1 MGEYTRRAGDKAYR
15 RVHLFVTGVPEF
27 DLFTQG
33 AERVSFT
40 DDEVLEVMDESGRT
54 EIYADAA
61 KNHTIYYNF
70 PENGLLKINSDN
82 PRICSRLWLQ
92 RKGSSVL
99 YKLPT
104 DLPVGKDQKLHAR
117 VNGSTADLVLV
128 GDQYFNKLLVL
139 TQNG

>member
-1 MGEYTRRAGDKAYR
+1 M
-15 RVHLFVTGVPEF
+15 
-27 DLFTQG
+27 
-33 AERVSFT
+33 
-40 DDEVLEVMDESGRT
+40 
-54 EIYADAA
+54 
-61 KNHTIYYNF
+61 
-70 PENGLLKINSDN
+70 KINSDN

-128 GDQYFNKLLVL
+128 GDQYFNKLFVL